1 MYLTVNEMKIIVA
14 EYLRKHFPEELKGMD
29 DEKLVSSVHSPVY
42 VGPVENA
49 WEIKVVF
56 NAE

>member
-14 EYLRKHFPEELKGMD
+14 EYLRRHFPEELKGMD

-42 VGPVENA
+42 IGPVENA
-49 WEIKVVF
+49 WEIKICIS
-56 NAE
+56 